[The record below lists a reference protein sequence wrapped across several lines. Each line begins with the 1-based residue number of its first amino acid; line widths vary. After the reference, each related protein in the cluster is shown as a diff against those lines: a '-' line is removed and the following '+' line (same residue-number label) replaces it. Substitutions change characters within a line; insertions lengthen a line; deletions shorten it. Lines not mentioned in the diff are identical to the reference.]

1 MYRCVTKMIKRQI
14 HACNDYRYPLLGIIC
29 VQSHAEIKLN
39 PVLQIVSGDETIDWT
54 PLIKSP
60 YKLEGDSVQF
70 CLLCCGYGFARTR
83 VVGVWPA
90 HLLAQFSDFKLPDGR
105 SHTALYSVMS
115 CFSFQKLKQLGTW
128 DRITCFDNY
137 FNKVLPGVRPF

>member
-1 MYRCVTKMIKRQI
+1 MYRCVTKMMKRQI
-14 HACNDYRYPLLGIIC
+14 HACNDYRYPLLGTIC

-90 HLLAQFSDFKLPDGR
+90 PLLA
-105 SHTALYSVMS
+105 SV
-115 CFSFQKLKQLGTW
+115 FGF
-128 DRITCFDNY
+128 
-137 FNKVLPGVRPF
+137 

>member
-1 MYRCVTKMIKRQI
+1 MRVMITGTLFWAQFVFNPMLK
-14 HACNDYRYPLLGIIC
+14 
-29 VQSHAEIKLN
+29 IKLN

-90 HLLAQFSDFKLPDGR
+90 PLLA
-105 SHTALYSVMS
+105 SV
-115 CFSFQKLKQLGTW
+115 FGF
-128 DRITCFDNY
+128 
-137 FNKVLPGVRPF
+137 